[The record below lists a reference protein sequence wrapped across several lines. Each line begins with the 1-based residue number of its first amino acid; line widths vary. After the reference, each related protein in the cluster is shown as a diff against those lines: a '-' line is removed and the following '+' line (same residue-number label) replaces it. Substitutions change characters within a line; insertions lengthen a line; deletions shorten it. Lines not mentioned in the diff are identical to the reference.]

1 MIKSKPVGAVAE
13 YEKEPFEVTPISVY
27 LTRPRAKPLG
37 SRSGEISLNSAID
50 PRHDDKV
57 ASDPSVKP

>member
-27 LTRPRAKPLG
+27 LTRLRSKP
-37 SRSGEISLNSAID
+37 SDVATAMSLKSD
-50 PRHDDKV
+50 DGDDDK
-57 ASDPSVKP
+57 